1 MKLEAIVHPTSISQ
15 HDNYFDP
22 SIHIAE
28 EVLSSE
34 EFKQKMVGL
43 PVTAYHHD
51 TMKAVHLIQKRR
63 KELSGENM
71 RMALIELHKN
81 LPSSL
86 QLADMIRFIA
96 LPVRRPC
103 IVKLTSSG
111 SIFPFNTAW
120 VKLISPSAPP
130 FFINFI

>member
-34 EFKQKMVGL
+34 EFKKKMIGL

-71 RMALIELHKN
+71 RLALIELHKN

-86 QLADMIRFIA
+86 QLARQLLKKKI
-96 LPVRRPC
+96 LPQLLNIFGIFYP
-103 IVKLTSSG
+103 KLLLMHVDQVY
-111 SIFPFNTAW
+111 W
-120 VKLISPSAPP
+120 ER
-130 FFINFI
+130 